1 MGNREEFLSCGRWAV
16 RGSLILE
23 QSAIPSPGVP
33 SLLSEYASTPERGCS
48 TGREFFFFLLFL
60 ILSLIQ
66 FVEQIRKRW
75 YLCLDI
81 SPSVNMK
88 CMFLNMK
95 MGSRKSNIS
104 RGFGDLCMFCM
115 HKSLLVSCLHFLLQT
130 ALK

>member
-1 MGNREEFLSCGRWAV
+1 MGSREEFLSCGRWAV

-33 SLLSEYASTPERGCS
+33 SLPSEYAFLVHPPP
-48 TGREFFFFLLFL
+48 REAALLGENFFFLFFL

-81 SPSVNMK
+81 SSCPK
-88 CMFLNMK
+88 
-95 MGSRKSNIS
+95 NIS
-104 RGFGDLCMFCM
+104 QCEYEVHVLEHEDGV
-115 HKSLLVSCLHFLLQT
+115 K
-130 ALK
+130 KI